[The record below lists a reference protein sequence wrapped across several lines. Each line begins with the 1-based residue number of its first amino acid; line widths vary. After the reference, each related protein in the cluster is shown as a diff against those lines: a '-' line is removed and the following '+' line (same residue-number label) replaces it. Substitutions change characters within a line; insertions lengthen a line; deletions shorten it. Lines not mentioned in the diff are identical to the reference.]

1 MSTSSR
7 SPRPRPPPAAPEAAR
22 RGATLFNGAARCARC
37 HVPPIYTEPGWNMHT
52 PSEIGIDS
60 FQADR
65 APDRR
70 YRTAPLN
77 GLFAHQKG
85 GFYHDGRFAT
95 LAAVVNHYDRFFGL
109 GLSASDKAD
118 LVQFLK
124 SI

>member
-1 MSTSSR
+1 VAGNLL
-7 SPRPRPPPAAPEAAR
+7 AAPHSDSLKGEEGVYLL
-22 RGATLFNGAARCARC
+22 RGERVGDKELRLPDEEVVDRVLRGEVGLF
-37 HVPPIYTEPGWNMHT
+37 
-52 PSEIGIDS
+52 GIDG

-70 YRTAPLN
+70 YRTSPLK

-85 GFYHDGRFAT
+85 GFYHDGRFPT
-95 LAAVVNHYDRFFGL
+95 LAAVVEHYDAFFGL